1 MHATTGMNTKNIM
14 LSERSQSQKAT
25 YYMVP
30 FIGNVPNRHV
40 HRKQKYISDASD
52 SGKWRECKVT
62 ANEYEISFWGDENI
76 FESDNRD
83 ICIVL

>member
-1 MHATTGMNTKNIM
+1 MHATTSMNTKNIM

-30 FIGNVPNRHV
+30 FIGNVLNTHV
-40 HRKQKYISDASD
+40 HIKQKYSNASD
-52 SGKWRECKVT
+52 SGKWSKCRVT

-76 FESDNRD
+76 SQSDNRD
-83 ICIVL
+83 ICIIL